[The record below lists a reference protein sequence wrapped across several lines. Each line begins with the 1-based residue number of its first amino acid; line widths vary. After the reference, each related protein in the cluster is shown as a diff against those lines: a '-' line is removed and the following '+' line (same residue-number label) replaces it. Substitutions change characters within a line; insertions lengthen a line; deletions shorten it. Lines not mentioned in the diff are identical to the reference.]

1 MEWIA
6 ELIENLHIIKSAVF
20 RKGGGGRSPFIIL
33 SSVSMLR
40 RLFVCA
46 SGGKTRPARERSTL
60 QRACQCCP
68 ASAAVSRPHCKA
80 GFCSSCSS
88 LPRPLCSVCFLDF
101 FFFSCVLLE
110 EAESPPPS
118 AKKLQRLKFILTF
131 QKCKKGG
138 KGKTERGRERE
149 NRNLYPLLTKPRP

>member
-101 FFFSCVLLE
+101 FFFFLCIIRRSRISTPQCE
-110 EAESPPPS
+110 ETTAVEIYSHLS
-118 AKKLQRLKFILTF
+118 KV
-131 QKCKKGG
+131 QKGWK
-138 KGKTERGRERE
+138 RQDRERE
-149 NRNLYPLLTKPRP
+149 RERK